1 MYQVQTQQFS
11 GPLEKLLELIEAKKL
26 DITTISL
33 AEVTNDF
40 LSYIEILRNQ
50 IPSSGEEEGL
60 SPRILSDFLIVAS
73 HLVLIKSKELLPD
86 ISFTPD
92 EQEDIVDLERRLKM
106 YSALK
111 PLFLLLRTSWQTAS
125 PSFSRE
131 FMKDLPPIFYPPTTL
146 AVSHLE
152 TALGNLLQSLGSLV
166 VETEHIEKQLINL
179 EEKISELSSK
189 IAHGIS
195 HFSQVTSASPKGELI
210 VLFLALLHL
219 LRDQTIRVKQEGL
232 FGEISMEKITEQ

>member
-40 LSYIEILRNQ
+40 LLYIETLRGHVA
-50 IPSSGEEEGL
+50 SSSEDGGL
-60 SPRILSDFLIVAS
+60 SPRVLADFLVVAS
-73 HLVLIKSKELLPD
+73 HLVLIKSKELLPT
-86 ISFTPD
+86 ISFTED
-92 EQEDIVDLERRLKM
+92 EQEEIIDLERRLKI
-106 YSALK
+106 YSQLK
-111 PLFLLLRTSWQTAS
+111 PLFVLMRASWQTAQ

-131 FMKDLPPIFYPPTTL
+131 FMKDLSVVFYPPATL
-146 AVSHLE
+146 EISHLH
-152 TALGNLLQSLGSLV
+152 AAIGNLLQSLGSLI

-179 EEKISELSSK
+179 EEKISELSTK
-189 IAHGIS
+189 IARGIS
-195 HFSQVTSASPKGELI
+195 QFSQVTSASPKGELI

-232 FGEISMEKITEQ
+232 FGEISMEKITE

>member
-1 MYQVQTQQFS
+1 MYQVQTEQFS

-40 LSYIEILRNQ
+40 LSYIETVRNQ
-50 IPSSGEEEGL
+50 ESSLSEIDGF
-60 SPRILSDFLIVAS
+60 SPRILSDFLVVAS

-86 ISFTPD
+86 ISFTQD
-92 EQEDIVDLERRLKM
+92 EQEEIVDLERRLKI

-111 PLFLLLRTSWQTAS
+111 PLFLLVRSSWQTAS

-131 FMKDLPPIFYPPTTL
+131 YLKDIPPVFYPPALLTKEQ
-146 AVSHLE
+146 LE
-152 TALGNLLQSLGSLV
+152 HALGSLLQSLGSLV
-166 VETEHIEKQLINL
+166 LETEHIEKQLINL
-179 EEKISELSSK
+179 EEKITELSVK
-189 IAHGIS
+189 ITNGLS
-195 HFSQVTSASPKGELI
+195 RFSQATSQSSRGELI

-219 LRDQTIRVKQEGL
+219 LRDQTVRVQQEGL
-232 FGEISMEKITEQ
+232 FGEISMEKINN